1 MQLPEQVGALVLDT
15 ETTGLDKMRDTPFLL
30 SGMADGKPFW
40 ARIDKK
46 VIRWLSDVM
55 LKADVVAFHNAKYDL
70 HMLSN
75 VGLSEATIRASNIHC
90 TQVGQFLVN
99 DNEPSYHLDDLGT
112 KYFKMPKEGDEL
124 WRWLAD
130 HFGSKPDRVHQIARI
145 SKAPIELVAKYAARD
160 VEITARLLDMQ
171 LAEYDKQDL
180 WRIADLEREVT
191 KVLVFMERR
200 GVPFNAPG
208 VRPARAALA
217 RLMTKTEKAFVDEL
231 GWMPNVRSSR
241 DLEKMFKQLSL
252 VYETT
257 EAGNGSFA
265 KEALEGV
272 DHPLVSGI
280 LRLRT
285 LRVLNETFLDRL
297 ESWVY
302 PDGRIR
308 CDFNQTKTQD
318 YGVRTGRLSASN
330 PNLQQIP
337 SPKRKE
343 ELAEFIRGLFAA
355 EVGQSWS
362 CCDWSQ
368 MDFRVFAHYTQSP
381 KLIGALQANAKADYH
396 QMVAGLTGLARNP
409 FAKQLNLGLVFG
421 MGEGLM
427 AKKCKLPYR
436 VETSN
441 GRESI
446 YAGSEAKEVFG
457 RYHEALPEVRPLLNR
472 AAATARS
479 RGYVKTVYGQRMRFP
494 NPKFCYKAAGY
505 VFQGTAANLMKKK
518 LVDLDREFNGTDVEL
533 LVPVHD
539 EFNFVAPKEIMKSTN
554 KRIVEIMQDVPELNV
569 PVYAE
574 MGTGKNWYEASKG

>member
-1 MQLPEQVGALVLDT
+1 MTLPERVALLVLDT

-30 SGMADGKPFW
+30 SGSADGKPFW
-40 ARIDKK
+40 TRVDK
-46 VIRWLSDVM
+46 VAIRWLSNVM
-55 LKADVVAFHNAKYDL
+55 PKAKVTAFHNAKYDL

-75 VGLSEATIRASNIHC
+75 MGLTERVIRSSTIHC

-99 DNEPSYHLDDLGT
+99 ENEPSYHLDDLGT

-130 HFGSKPDRVHQIARI
+130 HFGGKPDRAHQIARI
-145 SKAPIELVAKYAARD
+145 SKAPIEMVAKYAARD
-160 VEITARLLDMQ
+160 VAITARLLDMQ

-180 WRIADLEREVT
+180 WQIANLERDVT
-191 KVLVFMERR
+191 KVLLFMERR
-200 GVPFNAPG
+200 GVPFDKAG

-217 RLMTKTEKAFVDEL
+217 RLMTKTEREFVEEL

-241 DLEKMFKQLSL
+241 DLEKMFKQLSIP
-252 VYETT
+252 YETT
-257 EAGNGSFA
+257 EAGNGSFS

-272 DHPLVSGI
+272 EHPLVEGI

-285 LRVLNETFLDRL
+285 LRVLNETFLDQL
-297 ESWVY
+297 EKWVY

-318 YGVRTGRLSASN
+318 FGVRTGRLSASN

-343 ELAEFIRGLFAA
+343 ELALFIRGLFAA
-355 EVGQSWS
+355 TPGYSWS

-368 MDFRVFAHYTQSP
+368 MDFRVFAHYTQSA
-381 KLIGALQANAKADYH
+381 KLIAALQADAKADYH
-396 QMVAGLTGLARNP
+396 QMVADLTGLQRNP

-427 AKKCKLPYR
+427 AKKCKLPFR
-436 VETSN
+436 TEKNN
-441 GRESI
+441 GREVL
-446 YAGSEAKEVFG
+446 YAGAEAKEIFG

-472 AAATARS
+472 AAAVARS

-518 LVDLDREFNGTDVEL
+518 LVDLDREFSGTEIEL
-533 LVPVHD
+533 MVPVHD
-539 EFNFVAPKEIMKSTN
+539 EFNLLVPDGNDAN
-554 KRIVEIMQDVPELNV
+554 KKIVEIMQDVPELNV

-574 MGTGKNWYEASKG
+574 MGTGKNWYEASK